1 MKTLSIQQKV
11 YGAIATLSL
20 LVVIAGAVIDY
31 YSTKIAEDAVVMDAL
46 GRQRMLTQAMGKA
59 AFGYAM
65 AKGRLKTIE
74 DKILSL
80 NSYITIMRGT
90 YTKSVIKTAKSIKLA
105 ISMDPESEP
114 HPSVPFPATFAR
126 IVNEKFKK
134 GNSLEVDIIAENP
147 INPSKG
153 LKTDLD
159 REANEFLKKNPN
171 KVFTKTIEENGKLY
185 VDVYTA
191 DKATV
196 AACANC
202 HTQRMGIEFKVG
214 DMLGIRRYTTLFS
227 SDVVTGKAELNASLS
242 EYETAKKIFEQ
253 TLQAAKM
260 GGKYPLDLKMSKMGR
275 MEAIEDSEIQKTIA
289 HLESEFK
296 VYTKHVGELVN
307 AEVNSEQYRK
317 AQAMIIDESNKLRSE
332 SNDLVQHFKENIYLV
347 SQKNLNLA
355 NTGSGILALIIQI
368 GIALFLTKVVIRPI
382 QQTSAVLSHTT
393 QGDLNQKKLP
403 VTSNDEIGVLSQSCN
418 TLVEG
423 LQNFI
428 KYSEEILAGKSTR
441 SEFGLKG
448 EFEGALER
456 MLHQA
461 EEKKQIDERA
471 RQHEVELQE
480 KERKEAQE
488 RQERQEREQ
497 REAQERQEQE
507 RKVAQ
512 ELQDNVDSILEVVTA
527 AAQGDL
533 TKEVSISGDDAIGQM
548 GQGLG
553 AFFED
558 LRGSIS
564 NIADTAQSLGDSS
577 GELSSISQQMAGNA
591 EETSVQANVVSAAS
605 EEISRSVQT
614 VATGSEEMS
623 ASIKEI
629 SHNAQEAARV
639 AANAV
644 TVADSANITVG
655 KLGQSSAEIGEVIKV
670 INSIAEQTNLL
681 ALNATIEAARAGE
694 AGKGFAVVANEV
706 KELANQTAKATDEIG
721 GKIQAI
727 QTDTQS
733 AVGAIGEISKVID
746 TINDI
751 SSTIASAVEEQTAT
765 TAEIGRNVDEAARGS
780 SEINQNISGVAK
792 AAEDTSAGVGQTQR
806 AAEQLSAMAND
817 LKNLVSQFRY

>member
-11 YGAIATLSL
+11 YGAIAILSL
-20 LVVIAGAVIDY
+20 LVVVAGAVIDH
-31 YSTKIAEDAVVMDAL
+31 YSSIITEDSVVLDAL

-90 YTKSVIKTAKSIKLA
+90 YTKSVIKIAKNIKLA

-147 INPSKG
+147 INPTKG
-153 LKTDLD
+153 LKSDLD
-159 REANEFLKKNPN
+159 REANEFLKKNPD
-171 KVFTKTIEENGKLY
+171 KVFSKTIEENGKLF

-202 HTQRMGIEFKVG
+202 HAQRMGIQFKVG
-214 DMLGIRRYTTLFS
+214 DMLGIRRFKTLFS
-227 SDVVTGKAELNASLS
+227 SDVVTGKAELNASLD

-253 TLQAAKM
+253 TLQAAKV
-260 GGKYPLDLKMSKMGR
+260 GGKYPLDLKMSEMGR
-275 MEAIEDSEIQKTIA
+275 MEAIEDSEIQKTIT
-289 HLESEFK
+289 HLESEFRT
-296 VYTKHVGELVN
+296 YTKHVEDLVN
-307 AEVNSEQYRK
+307 AEVNSEPYRK
-317 AQAMIIDESNKLRSE
+317 AQAMIMAESNRLRAE
-332 SNDLVQHFKENIYLV
+332 SNELVQHFKENVYLV
-347 SQKNLNLA
+347 NKGNLNLA

-368 GIALFLTKVVIRPI
+368 GIALFLTKVLIRPI
-382 QQTSAVLSHTT
+382 QRTSEVLSHTA
-393 QGDLNQKKLP
+393 QGSLNQERLA

-428 KYSEEILAGKSTR
+428 RHSEEILAGKSGQA
-441 SEFGLKG
+441 EFGLKG
-448 EFEGALER
+448 EFESSLER
-456 MLHQA
+456 MVHQA
-461 EEKKQIDERA
+461 EEKKLSEDRA
-471 RQHEVELQE
+471 KQQAIELQE
-480 KERKEAQE
+480 KERLEAHALQE
-488 RQERQEREQ
+488 RQESEQ
-497 REAQERQEQE
+497 REAQERQEQD
-507 RKVAQ
+507 RKVAK
-512 ELQDNVDSILEVVTA
+512 ELQDNVDSMLEVVTA

-533 TKEVSISGDDAIGQM
+533 TKTIPVSGDDAIGQM
-548 GQGLG
+548 GQGLN

-558 LRGSIS
+558 LRNSIS
-564 NIADTAQSLGDSS
+564 NIANTAQSLGDSS

-591 EETSVQANVVSAAS
+591 EETSAQANVVSAAS

-644 TVADSANITVG
+644 NVAETANTTVG
-655 KLGQSSAEIGEVIKV
+655 KLGESSAEIGEVIKV

-727 QTDTQS
+727 QTDTQG
-733 AVGAIGEISKVID
+733 AVEAIVEISKVID
-746 TINDI
+746 QINDI
-751 SSTIASAVEEQTAT
+751 SNTIASAVEEQTAT

-780 SEINQNISGVAK
+780 SEINKNISGVAQ
-792 AAEDTSAGVGQTQR
+792 AAEETSEGVGQTQK

-817 LKNLVSQFRY
+817 LKNLVSQFKY